1 MRKLGRSLSENRLTA
16 IVLSQLFI
24 WYLTLVY
31 KTNKIIV
38 EPENALELVSE
49 RQPFIVGVWHG
60 QHVLLPA
67 LPIGLRAAAM
77 ISRSLDGEVTARVVE
92 HFGNQTIRASGGR
105 NSKTVLK
112 KGGMVGFLE
121 MLRFMETGG
130 NVVQTAD
137 IPRGVARRAG
147 LGIVTLAQR
156 SGNPVLPLAVAS
168 SRRYI
173 FEKSWDR
180 TTLNMPF
187 GKTAICIGEM
197 VNVPEDCNDEAL
209 EHHRQMLENELNRI
223 THRAY
228 ELTGNPE

>member
-1 MRKLGRSLSENRLTA
+1 
-16 IVLSQLFI
+16 
-24 WYLTLVY
+24 
-31 KTNKIIV
+31 
-38 EPENALELVSE
+38 
-49 RQPFIVGVWHG
+49 
-60 QHVLLPA
+60 
-67 LPIGLRAAAM
+67 
-77 ISRSLDGEVTARVVE
+77 
-92 HFGNQTIRASGGR
+92 
-105 NSKTVLK
+105 
-112 KGGMVGFLE
+112 MVGFLE